1 MKIDFAHAR
10 GEARSQEPGPGAGGI
25 RGGGGGGQEVAR
37 RVRRHWDKL
46 YNCSIH
52 THTAQPSPAL
62 HITQGILNFNLV
74 KTIGLISSAPVPCRQ
89 TRNYFN

>member
-10 GEARSQEPGPGAGGI
+10 GEARSWGQGQGGLG
-25 RGGGGGGQEVAR
+25 GGGGGGQEVAR

-52 THTAQPSPAL
+52 TPAQPSPA
-62 HITQGILNFNLV
+62 HNSGDFEFQFGENNRINFLCSGSV
-74 KTIGLISSAPVPCRQ
+74 SADEKL
-89 TRNYFN
+89 F